1 MAGDHV
7 TTSLDP
13 IKKNLLAWILVMLV
27 ISLLNTLA
35 FWGFEQL
42 LHKIQE
48 KWVHWV
54 KHGNECFH
62 HHNSSSTHLNHHPG
76 ADYSCEE
83 AFDAARMF
91 KRLLGLILTVLTMIL
106 ISHPYVCGEGVTGS
120 GSNAGK
126 AAMKK
131 GTPVTLPSTIG
142 RLLVSAVYL
151 GLGMPFRR
159 RSSCTTS
166 NRRSCLY
173 LVHLN
178 RDVGAAAKHRFS

>member
-1 MAGDHV
+1 
-7 TTSLDP
+7 
-13 IKKNLLAWILVMLV
+13 MLV

-35 FWGFEQL
+35 FWGSEQL

-83 AFDAARMF
+83 AFDAVRMF
-91 KRLLGLILTVLTMIL
+91 KRLLGLILAVLTMIL
-106 ISHPYVCGEGVTGS
+106 ISHPYVCGEGVIGS
-120 GSNAGK
+120 ESNAAK